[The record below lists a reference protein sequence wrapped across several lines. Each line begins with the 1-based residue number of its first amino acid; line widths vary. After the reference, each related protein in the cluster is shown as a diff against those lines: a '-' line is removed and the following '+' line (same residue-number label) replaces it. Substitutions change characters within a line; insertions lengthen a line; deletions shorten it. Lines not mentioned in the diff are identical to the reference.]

1 MPAPVFP
8 GLFYFQSVKE
18 LFNIQGFTPFRLHS
32 KGTISLRTTQ
42 VFCVKIDLEN
52 HIYSSV
58 FQLLKYIN
66 IVRKQ
71 IENSRFLAPCTAF
84 WAGFSFF
91 RQKTPEKAI
100 YRALQRLGRVFF
112 AGVLLSVI
120 KPPGRQA
127 AQSSEKTRKN
137 APPPCLPFPALEGG
151 AALLGYNVK
160 KAVFKPLDEFFS
172 LDKYFITSEN
182 IVRQRGAQ

>member
-32 KGTISLRTTQ
+32 KSTISPRTTQ
-42 VFCVKIDLEN
+42 VFYVKIDLEN
-52 HIYSSV
+52 HIYFSV
-58 FQLLKYIN
+58 FQLLMYIN

-91 RQKTPEKAI
+91 RQKTPERAI
-100 YRALQRLGRVFF
+100 YRALQRRGRVFF
-112 AGVLLSVI
+112 TGVLLSVI

-127 AQSSEKTRKN
+127 ARGSDPPRKMRS
-137 APPPCLPFPALEGG
+137 PPGFPLSCTGG
-151 AALLGYNVK
+151 RRG
-160 KAVFKPLDEFFS
+160 F
-172 LDKYFITSEN
+172 
-182 IVRQRGAQ
+182 VRLQC

>member
-32 KGTISLRTTQ
+32 KGTISMRATQ

-100 YRALQRLGRVFF
+100 YRALQRRGRVFF
-112 AGVLLSVI
+112 CRCITFGYKA
-120 KPPGRQA
+120 
-127 AQSSEKTRKN
+127 TRKTGR
-137 APPPCLPFPALEGG
+137 P
-151 AALLGYNVK
+151 
-160 KAVFKPLDEFFS
+160 
-172 LDKYFITSEN
+172 
-182 IVRQRGAQ
+182 RQRSASKNALPAWLSPFLYWRAARLC

>member
-32 KGTISLRTTQ
+32 KSTISPRATQ

-52 HIYSSV
+52 HIYFSE
-58 FQLLKYIN
+58 FQLFICIN

-71 IENSRFLAPCTAF
+71 AKNSRFLAPCTAF

-91 RQKTPEKAI
+91 RQKTPERAI
-100 YRALQRLGRVFF
+100 YRALQRRGRVFF
-112 AGVLLSVI
+112 AGVLLAAI
-120 KPPGRQA
+120 NPHGRQA
-127 AQSSEKTRKN
+127 ARGSDPPRKMR
-137 APPPCLPFPALEGG
+137 LPSPLPLPKGGGRRAL
-151 AALLGYNVK
+151 
-160 KAVFKPLDEFFS
+160 
-172 LDKYFITSEN
+172 I
-182 IVRQRGAQ
+182 RQKC